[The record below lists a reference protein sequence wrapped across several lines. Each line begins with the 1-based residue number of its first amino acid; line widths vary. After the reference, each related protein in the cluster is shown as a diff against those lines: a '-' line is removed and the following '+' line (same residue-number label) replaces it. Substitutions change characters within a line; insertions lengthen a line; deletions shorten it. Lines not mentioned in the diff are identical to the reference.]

1 MKKKLSVAF
10 IRDILPA
17 KKKQTVHDSVTQ
29 YLALVVIPS
38 GTKTFYYCRRIAGK
52 LKYIRIGKAD
62 EISLDQAR
70 EQSMEISRR
79 IAAGLP
85 LCDDESEQKATS
97 LREIWEEYIRMREV
111 RGDRERSL
119 NISRRRFD
127 LHFPADLADLPADKV
142 QKKRLQDVIFQIGE
156 NSGKRNA
163 TLLAID
169 LRAAYNYARKI
180 GTFSGDNPASGL
192 VLFANVERKRFL
204 LPEEAARFFA
214 ALRQAENEN
223 FRDFVMLAILTGKRK
238 NEILR
243 LQWGH
248 VDLAGRMLSLPRE
261 NMKNDK
267 PDLAVLDAAA
277 VEILERR
284 KKAAEARHDRSCWV
298 FSADTPCGHYSS
310 PEKAFRALLTR
321 ANIPD
326 FRIHDLRRTLG
337 SYMAANGESLHMIAS
352 ALGQSSTAAT
362 HIYARVPSAAKR
374 AAVSGAVAAI
384 SRMAEL
390 RRDPRDLLDQ
400 LLDARPDLVEPA
412 LAAVRKLAEKST
424 GSDFCPPQNLA
435 AGL

>member
-1 MKKKLSVAF
+1 MKKKLTAAIVEQSSPVPRKLTIYDTVA
-10 IRDILPA
+10 
-17 KKKQTVHDSVTQ
+17 Q

-38 GTKTFYYCRRIAGK
+38 GSRTFYYQRRVNGK
-52 LKYIRIGKAD
+52 LHYIRIGKAG
-62 EISLDQAR
+62 EVSLQQAR
-70 EQSMEISRR
+70 AAAMEISRR
-79 IAAGLP
+79 FGAGLP
-85 LCDDESEQKATS
+85 PVDEPVQTTPT
-97 LREIWEEYIRMREV
+97 LRQIWAEYIRMREV

-142 QKKRLQDVIFQIGE
+142 PKKRLQDVIFQIGE

-169 LRAAYNYARKI
+169 LRAAYNYARKM
-180 GTFSGDNPASGL
+180 GTFTGDNPASGL
-192 VLFANVERKRFL
+192 VLFANVERERFL

-223 FRDFVMLAILTGKRK
+223 FRDFVMLAVLTGKRK

-243 LQWGH
+243 LRWEH
-248 VDLAGRMLSLPRE
+248 VDLAGRMLNLPRE
-261 NMKNDK
+261 NMKNGK

-277 VEILERR
+277 MEILERR

-310 PEKAFRALLTR
+310 PEKAFRGLLSQ

-362 HIYARVPSAAKR
+362 HIYARVPSPAKR

-390 RRDPRDLLDQ
+390 RRDPRDLLNQ

-412 LAAVRKLAEKST
+412 LAAVRKLAEKSA
-424 GSDFCPPQNLA
+424 GSDFCQPQNLA